1 MKQQLIITSLLIL
14 IGHGLGMIPD
24 LYNVWPWFDAPMHIL
39 GGFWVATIIIAFSHK
54 IPGLAFINVSATQ
67 NPRPKTTFL
76 VTLLIIVSLTMFV
89 GLVWE
94 FYEYGLDNL
103 NPYSVN
109 LNNKADIM
117 ADLFFDFVGAA
128 IAGTAFLTGRRRL
141 NSSSIRESGQLTR

>member
-1 MKQQLIITSLLIL
+1 MKQQLIITSLLML
-14 IGHGLGMIPD
+14 IGHGLGVILD

-54 IPGLAFINVSATQ
+54 IPGLAFINGYAAQ
-67 NPRPKTTFL
+67 NPRPKTTFW

-103 NPYSVN
+103 NPNSVN
-109 LNNKADIM
+109 LNNKADTM

-128 IAGTAFLTGRRRL
+128 IAGTAFLTRKRAD
-141 NSSSIRESGQLTR
+141 